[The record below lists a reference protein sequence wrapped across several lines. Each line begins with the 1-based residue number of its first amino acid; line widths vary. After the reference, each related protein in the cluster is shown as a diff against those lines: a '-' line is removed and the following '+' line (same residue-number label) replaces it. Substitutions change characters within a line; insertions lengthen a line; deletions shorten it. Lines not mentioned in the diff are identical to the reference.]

1 MSHKTAIVLAAGKG
15 TRMNSDLPKVLF
27 PVLGRA
33 MIHWVIDAL
42 EQAGV
47 DKKIIVVGY
56 RGASVK
62 EELAGRRNLAFV
74 EQAQQLGTGHAVAC
88 CQGELRK
95 VDGSVFVLAGDSP
108 LVQSS
113 SLNKLSDEF
122 AKESPACLLGTLFKD
137 NPEGLGR
144 IVRDS
149 QGEFVDI
156 VEHKDATQAQRQIR
170 EVNMSTYVFDSHR
183 LQWALSQLRNDNSQK
198 EYYLTDCPR
207 ILKGA
212 GDLVQAKSVLQGC
225 EALSINTPAELA
237 LVEER
242 MQEMGYSWN

>member
-1 MSHKTAIVLAAGKG
+1 
-15 TRMNSDLPKVLF
+15 MNSELPKVLF

-42 EQAGV
+42 ERAGV
-47 DKKIIVVGY
+47 DKKIVVIGY
-56 RGASVK
+56 RGSSVK

-74 EQAQQLGTGHAVAC
+74 TQEQQLGTGHAVAC
-88 CQGELRK
+88 CDNELSN

-113 SLNKLSDEF
+113 SLEQLSAEF
-122 AKESPACLLGTLFKD
+122 EKDAPACLLGTLFKD

-144 IVRDS
+144 IVRDAN
-149 QGEFVDI
+149 GEFIDI
-156 VEHKDATQAQRQIR
+156 VEHKDATLAQRQIR
-170 EVNMSTYVFDSHR
+170 EVNMSTYLFDARR

-207 ILKGA
+207 ILKNA

-225 EALSINTPAELA
+225 EALSINTLSELA

-242 MQEMGYSWN
+242 MREMGYPWN